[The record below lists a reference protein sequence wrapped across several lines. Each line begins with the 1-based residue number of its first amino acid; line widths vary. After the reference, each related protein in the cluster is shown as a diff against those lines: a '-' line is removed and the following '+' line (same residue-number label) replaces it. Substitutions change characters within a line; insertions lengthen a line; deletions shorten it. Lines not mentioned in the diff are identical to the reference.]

1 MAGCY
6 SGCAYNQDGSETASG
21 ALYNSFAVGTT
32 LAISLAINVQIEDPK
47 SIWSLSIGTVRAIL
61 GSRSLSKQGTPYALK
76 ERLAAYLD
84 TAADTTQHHDAT
96 ATILTPKQKETV
108 TELVLKDLQLSGSV
122 DFNPIVVDCSD
133 DEAAENDAEGGVAAS
148 AAGGGVAASAVIN
161 LATTTTP
168 AAAAAARVTMAGTSG
183 SMPTLTTPPVAP
195 VVPGSW
201 KSHIDPKTKKV
212 YFYHTVTNET
222 SWTHPSGHSA
232 ARAPR
237 THAKR
242 DLGVAF
248 LDDDECGSG
257 NANKR

>member
-1 MAGCY
+1 MLANDLPPSHSVAGCY

-32 LAISLAINVQIEDPK
+32 LATSLAINVQIEDPK
-47 SIWSLSIGTVRAIL
+47 SIWSLSIGTMRAIL
-61 GSRSLSKQGTPYALK
+61 GSRNLSKQGTPYALK

-84 TAADTTQHHDAT
+84 TAADATQHHDAT
-96 ATILTPKQKETV
+96 ATILTPKQKKTV
-108 TELVLKDLQLSGSV
+108 TELVLKELRLGGSA

-133 DEAAENDAEGGVAAS
+133 DEAAENDVEGVAAG
-148 AAGGGVAASAVIN
+148 AAGG
-161 LATTTTP
+161 
-168 AAAAAARVTMAGTSG
+168 AAARVTMAGTLG
-183 SMPTLTTPPVAP
+183 SMPTLTTPP

-212 YFYHTVTNET
+212 YFYNTETNET
-222 SWTHPSGHSA
+222 SWTHPSGRTA
-232 ARAPR
+232 AHAPR

-248 LDDDECGSG
+248 RDDDVEFGSG
-257 NANKR
+257 NANHTAANKR